1 MDKTKLTSIRIEAKS
16 YERIERFA
24 TDMRFYKKSEVIN
37 NILTAVFENFTDQQ
51 IRDMISRY
59 LWWKNKVETKFEVTK
74 ELKPLKRG

>member
-1 MDKTKLTSIRIEAKS
+1 MDKTKLTSIRIEAET
-16 YERIERFA
+16 YEKIERYTA
-24 TDMRFYKKSEVIN
+24 EIRWYKKSQIIN

-59 LWWKNKVETKFEVTK
+59 KWWRNKVETKFECTK